1 VEITRY
7 HTFEESSESS
17 TDSERDQDIQKAA
30 TPEPDIPAVP
40 SSELIE
46 KEEGQDQDVVTTTP
60 VKTPSPIKE
69 ELVEKKQD
77 PPQHLSTPRPV
88 RTRREPVITRSGR
101 ESFFPR
107 RFLDFDT
114 ASSGP
119 PFSKPLASSSYYS
132 EKGAKQLTKQELKQ
146 ALDQMTKNIEKK
158 IAPLKPPSTE
168 DVAPAR
174 ALTPEV
180 IVFENDPSH
189 QDYKP
194 PSATK
199 PILKSRDPTPQKTD
213 LSIVNQTR
221 NTSVEDMD
229 YSNYK
234 TPQVIQGSWR
244 TRKDDSRNESMEE
257 VTEAGSDLYTTA
269 QSFNQGVDTS
279 FQSSP
284 IKTTPAKTDAN
295 LTLGVLQLKNSPLKT
310 ASPVQDPQEVKPIL
324 PLVATQPAAQT
335 RPLIRRPVLD
345 LAPLDQPL
353 PGTQSIPVPAVQNK
367 QPGVMPFQQ
376 SAPQPLPQVVGPHGM
391 HESTANQSVMPMDY
405 SVAPTPAPL
414 VKPPVFSQ
422 YRDMRFNRSMD
433 STLFTSTR
441 ESPMATPHKS
451 PIKMQT
457 DQVSVSSQ
465 RSITKTPPGSAL
477 KMQVD
482 PQVTQYLHTPMGA
495 VYQVVPVAAQPV
507 TGDIQMKE
515 HHSPSKGRSPS
526 KSFSMDQ
533 GSPEGRRLDKSF
545 RMEEDISQPI
555 TYVVDRRD
563 STMEFEDPDKTME
576 WDLTDLY
583 RTPPKQQAQSQ
594 STILEDFDMQQG
606 SPRTPRDEFLQES
619 YISPSLLPPAP
630 PERWPQTR
638 SVKRSDPPSPD
649 IPSMSSRRDGHLTLT
664 PKRNKQHDQTQNFEG
679 TTFLDASGYA
689 QYDDNVPFG
698 ALNLETRHQYQDQA
712 FVQQPP
718 VYRAFSDGHRPS
730 QQFNPNLYRPAQQ
743 PQTSTPHRPVGAAL
757 LPMVT
762 PIVQAGPNA
771 HQINTPNT
779 LNDHQQTQQDTKKT
793 KRSKKQKPQAEP
805 YSRPVREKKPIDRY
819 GY

>member
-1 VEITRY
+1 
-7 HTFEESSESS
+7 
-17 TDSERDQDIQKAA
+17 
-30 TPEPDIPAVP
+30 
-40 SSELIE
+40 
-46 KEEGQDQDVVTTTP
+46 
-60 VKTPSPIKE
+60 
-69 ELVEKKQD
+69 
-77 PPQHLSTPRPV
+77 
-88 RTRREPVITRSGR
+88 
-101 ESFFPR
+101 
-107 RFLDFDT
+107 
-114 ASSGP
+114 
-119 PFSKPLASSSYYS
+119 
-132 EKGAKQLTKQELKQ
+132 
-146 ALDQMTKNIEKK
+146 
-158 IAPLKPPSTE
+158 
-168 DVAPAR
+168 
-174 ALTPEV
+174 
-180 IVFENDPSH
+180 
-189 QDYKP
+189 
-194 PSATK
+194 
-199 PILKSRDPTPQKTD
+199 
-213 LSIVNQTR
+213 
-221 NTSVEDMD
+221 
-229 YSNYK
+229 
-234 TPQVIQGSWR
+234 
-244 TRKDDSRNESMEE
+244 
-257 VTEAGSDLYTTA
+257 
-269 QSFNQGVDTS
+269 
-279 FQSSP
+279 
-284 IKTTPAKTDAN
+284 
-295 LTLGVLQLKNSPLKT
+295 
-310 ASPVQDPQEVKPIL
+310 
-324 PLVATQPAAQT
+324 
-335 RPLIRRPVLD
+335 
-345 LAPLDQPL
+345 
-353 PGTQSIPVPAVQNK
+353 
-367 QPGVMPFQQ
+367 
-376 SAPQPLPQVVGPHGM
+376 
-391 HESTANQSVMPMDY
+391 
-405 SVAPTPAPL
+405 
-414 VKPPVFSQ
+414 
-422 YRDMRFNRSMD
+422 MD